1 MSANSKVNRTV
12 GLSLAA
18 AVAGT
23 LTLVPVAKA
32 DTATPGAEPTT
43 SKATVVATED
53 TSSPSV
59 SYTHL
64 TLPTNREV

>member
-1 MSANSKVNRTV
+1 MASNSKVNRIA

-32 DTATPGAEPTT
+32 DTTSPSSESTT
-43 SKATVVATED
+43 SKL
-53 TSSPSV
+53 SLI
-59 SYTHL
+59 HI
-64 TLPTNREV
+64 

>member
-1 MSANSKVNRTV
+1 MAANSKVNRIA

-32 DTATPGAEPTT
+32 ETT
-43 SKATVVATED
+43 SLSSEST
-53 TSSPSV
+53 TS
-59 SYTHL
+59 
-64 TLPTNREV
+64 